1 MVPSLDL
8 IIVNWNSGAYLRRCL
23 ESVQMSKEEGWKLA
37 RVVVVDNAS
46 MDGSGEVLCHPGLT
60 LTVIRN
66 SENRGFAAAC
76 NQGAQGSRAD
86 YLLFLNPDISLLPNS
101 LVVPLRF
108 MGSPE
113 SSSIGICG
121 IQLVDK
127 EGNVKC
133 SCSRFPTCFTFLF
146 RMLGLDRLFPK
157 VFQWHFLEESAHLQ
171 SREVDV
177 VTGAFMMLRR
187 PLFEALGG
195 FDERFF
201 VYLEE
206 LDLSLRA
213 YEAGWR
219 SYYLSTAQAYHE
231 EEGCSRQARAA
242 RLFYVLRSRILYGQ
256 KHFSRVAA
264 TILLIAICVV
274 EPFFR
279 LAWAGWRGSI
289 QEMRETLGAYAKLGR
304 ALPSLVHNLA
314 SPDRRPEIGSP
325 PP

>member
-1 MVPSLDL
+1 MVRCLD
-8 IIVNWNSGAYLRRCL
+8 IVIVNWNAGKHLVDCL
-23 ESVQMSKEEGWKLA
+23 GSIAACKRTEFDLA

-46 MDGSGEVLCHPGLT
+46 SDGSMERLEEIALPLT
-60 LTVIRN
+60 IIRN
-66 SENRGFAAAC
+66 RRNRGFAAAC
-76 NQGAQGSRAD
+76 NQGAMGSRAD
-86 YLLFLNPDISLLPNS
+86 YLLFLNPDMSLLPDS
-101 LVVPLRF
+101 LVAPLRF
-108 MGSPE
+108 MKSPE

-127 EGNVKC
+127 EGNIEC

-157 VFQWHFLEESAHLQ
+157 VFQWHFLEKSAHLQ

-213 YEAGWR
+213 YEAGWK

-231 EEGCSRQARAA
+231 EEGCSRQAKDA

-256 KHFSRVAA
+256 KHFSLVAA

-274 EPFFR
+274 EPLFR
-279 LAWAGWRGSI
+279 LAWAVWRGSI

-314 SPDRRPEIGSP
+314 SSDRSPEIGSP
-325 PP
+325 LP